1 MKTKVTGLVILLA
14 VIAVAVVYASVGRS
28 AVEIT
33 EINGYVGGE
42 KIGLLE
48 DEDVQEILHDRY
60 GLVLDY
66 AKAGSIDMIT
76 ADFEGRNF
84 LFPSN
89 QTALELYRQ
98 INGDPLKSEIVL
110 NTPIVLYT
118 HSAVAEALTG
128 AGMASVKDGVYYV
141 DMVKLTEALEKGT
154 KWSDIGMNQLYGSIT
169 VGTTDP
175 TKSNSGNMFAGL
187 IADTLC
193 GGVADESNTDEVIP
207 RIQAIFQ
214 RLGYME
220 SSSSDLFD
228 QFLKTGMGAKPLIAG
243 YENQLLEFAAEN
255 PDTWDEIKGDIVMMY
270 PTPTVWSSH
279 VYIALD
285 DAGALGID
293 ALLDE
298 EVQELAWEKHGFR
311 TRVYDTPTDAD
322 HFGVSGIAEELTQI
336 APMPD
341 AGTMDR
347 IIKALS

>member
-1 MKTKVTGLVILLA
+1 MKTKLIGLGILAA
-14 VIAVAVVYASVGRS
+14 VIIAAAAYVFISNSQTV
-28 AVEIT
+28 T

-48 DEDVQEILHDRY
+48 DEEVQDILRDRY
-60 GLVLDY
+60 RLVIDY
-66 AKAGSIDMIT
+66 AKAGSIDMVT
-76 ADFEGRNF
+76 DDPEGRDF

-89 QTALELYRQ
+89 QTALELYKQ
-98 INGDPLKSEIVL
+98 VHGDPVKSEIIL

-118 HSAVAEALTG
+118 RSAVAQALVDSGLAVVTN
-128 AGMASVKDGVYYV
+128 GVYHGGHGKI
-141 DMVKLTEALEKGT
+141 DRDHRSRHNLGGNRPSPA
-154 KWSDIGMNQLYGSIT
+154 YGSVS

-187 IADTLC
+187 LANTLC
-193 GGVADESNTDEVIP
+193 GGVADESNLAEILP
-207 RIQAIFQ
+207 RLQNIFQ
-214 RLGYME
+214 KLGYME

-243 YENQLLEFAAEN
+243 YENQLLEFAVEN
-255 PDTWDEIKGDIVMMY
+255 PDTWEQIKGDIVMMY

-285 DAGALGID
+285 GAGTAGID

-298 EVQELAWEKHGFR
+298 DIQRLAWEKHGFR
-311 TRVYDTPTDAD
+311 TGVYDTPTDAA
-322 HFGVSGIAEELTQI
+322 HFGVSGIAEELTQV

-341 AGTMDR
+341 ANTMDR

>member
-1 MKTKVTGLVILLA
+1 MKTKLIGLGILAA
-14 VIAVAVVYASVGRS
+14 VIIAAAAYVFISNSQTV
-28 AVEIT
+28 T

-48 DEDVQEILHDRY
+48 DEEVQDILRDRY
-60 GLVLDY
+60 RLVIDY
-66 AKAGSIDMIT
+66 AKAGSIDMVT
-76 ADFEGRNF
+76 DDAEGRDF

-89 QTALELYRQ
+89 QTALELYKQ
-98 INGDPLKSEIVL
+98 VHGDPVKSEIIL

-118 HSAVAEALTG
+118 RSAVAQALVDSGLAVVTN
-128 AGMASVKDGVYYV
+128 GVYTV
-141 DMVKLTEALEKGT
+141 DIEKLTETIEAGT
-154 KWSDIGMNQLYGSIT
+154 TWEEIGLPQLYGS
-169 VGTTDP
+169 VSVDTTDP

-187 IADTLC
+187 LANTLC
-193 GGVADESNTDEVIP
+193 GGVADESNLAEILP
-207 RIQAIFQ
+207 RLQNIFQ
-214 RLGYME
+214 KLGYME

-243 YENQLLEFAAEN
+243 YENQLLEFAVEN
-255 PDTWDEIKGDIVMMY
+255 PDTWEQIKGDIVMMY

-285 DAGALGID
+285 EAGTAGID

-298 EVQELAWEKHGFR
+298 DIQRLAWEKHGFR
-311 TRVYDTPTDAD
+311 TGVYDTPTDAAR
-322 HFGVSGIAEELTQI
+322 FGVSGIAEELTQV

-341 AGTMDR
+341 ANTMDR